1 MLEFLLGFLVVIPL
15 IPLNDVL
22 VLWAK
27 KDPTKTFG
35 IITVMFG
42 LNMVILLIY
51 GFLLKSD
58 EPTIFILGYFVIRVD
73 INTPTVSSLLPK
85 K

>member
-42 LNMVILLIY
+42 LNMVILLTY

-58 EPTIFILGYFVIRVD
+58 EPTIFILGLLGAILVVMIRK
-73 INTPTVSSLLPK
+73 IKSLI
-85 K
+85 

>member
-58 EPTIFILGYFVIRVD
+58 EPTIFILGLLGAILVVMIRK
-73 INTPTVSSLLPK
+73 IKSLI
-85 K
+85 

>member
-27 KDPTKTFG
+27 KDHTKTFG

-58 EPTIFILGYFVIRVD
+58 EPTIFILGLLGAILVVMIRK
-73 INTPTVSSLLPK
+73 IKSLI
-85 K
+85 

>member
-35 IITVMFG
+35 IITVMVG

-58 EPTIFILGYFVIRVD
+58 EPTIFILGLLGAILVVMIRK
-73 INTPTVSSLLPK
+73 IKSLI
-85 K
+85 

>member
-42 LNMVILLIY
+42 LNMVIILIY
-51 GFLLKSD
+51 GFLLKPD
-58 EPTIFILGYFVIRVD
+58 EPTIFILGLLGAILVVMIRK
-73 INTPTVSSLLPK
+73 IKSLI
-85 K
+85 